1 MSILQNM
8 QKMSMIQLYIF
19 FFFSM
24 AQEAQK
30 LLDSIRLQLQTKVM
44 QASIAS
50 AEEARMTLQ
59 K

>member
-1 MSILQNM
+1 M
-8 QKMSMIQLYIF
+8 QKMSMIQLFI

-50 AEEARMTLQ
+50 AEEARTTLQ

>member
-8 QKMSMIQLYIF
+8 QKMSMIQLYI